1 MEMNIG
7 YFAHAITAIIGA
19 HYIMSLAMIT
29 PSFNVWLC
37 QTMQHTKPRVVVF
50 VEHAYSTLFVYK
62 ALGNWGGL
70 LYILSTLFQSPHL
83 LEEKMQ
89 FHKYRKINAS

>member
-29 PSFNVWLC
+29 PSFNV
-37 QTMQHTKPRVVVF
+37 
-50 VEHAYSTLFVYK
+50 
-62 ALGNWGGL
+62 
-70 LYILSTLFQSPHL
+70 
-83 LEEKMQ
+83 
-89 FHKYRKINAS
+89 